1 MKAKWYMRYEI
12 RFDHFPVPLAAT
24 RAMLKII
31 LLVLFCSDFLHEDET
46 AIGLKSENTD
56 TAWKV
61 SKYGVSSGLYCPV
74 LGLNTDQRKLRIWTL
89 FTQWDFW
96 EKLLLIQV

>member
-1 MKAKWYMRYEI
+1 MRYEI

-56 TAWKV
+56 TA
-61 SKYGVSSGLYCPV
+61 
-74 LGLNTDQRKLRIWTL
+74 
-89 FTQWDFW
+89 
-96 EKLLLIQV
+96 